1 MTSIELLREALKD
14 PILRSKYGISEEET
28 QSVSFD
34 TKSDHRIIEIIK
46 TVIKLKEVNNSD
58 NNIYKHIKSIHMGI
72 KE

>member
-14 PILRSKYGISEEET
+14 PILRSKYGISEEEI
-28 QSVSFD
+28 QSISFD

>member
-14 PILRSKYGISEEET
+14 PILRSKYGISEEEI
-28 QSVSFD
+28 QSISFD
-34 TKSDHRIIEIIK
+34 TKSDHLIIEIIK

-58 NNIYKHIKSIHMGI
+58 NNVYKQIKSIHMGI

>member
-14 PILRSKYGISEEET
+14 PILRSKYGISEEEI

>member
-14 PILRSKYGISEEET
+14 PILRSKYGIREEEI